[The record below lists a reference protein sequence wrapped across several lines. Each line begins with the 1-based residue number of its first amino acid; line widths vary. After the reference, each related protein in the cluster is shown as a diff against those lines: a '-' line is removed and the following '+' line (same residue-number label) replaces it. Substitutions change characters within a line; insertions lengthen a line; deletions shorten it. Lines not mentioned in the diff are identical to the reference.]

1 MSIDNQSGDGENTQA
16 ADPIKNV
23 KEEFSRKLS
32 NTDSKIDQ
40 LAKQNEALIAQLAA
54 ISSTKAAPQAAAA
67 KTEDLSDLM
76 YSDPQR
82 YAQVIEERAEA
93 RIMGKLND
101 MNTANQKQTSV
112 MAGIMSDYP
121 ELGDADHQ
129 LTKKAVEIFAALD
142 ESDKKS
148 PISYKLAAQQAAME
162 LGVKPKSKRTES
174 DDYSIM
180 SSSSSSSSR
189 KKSKKSEISP
199 VTQNFAEIMG
209 MDMSDEGLKQ
219 RLAERS
225 GRNWNKYQTV
235 KGTKK

>member
-1 MSIDNQSGDGENTQA
+1 MSIDNTPGDGETTQT

-23 KEEFSRKLS
+23 KEEFSRKLT
-32 NTDSKIDQ
+32 NTESKIDQ

-54 ISSTKAAPQAAAA
+54 ISTTKGAPAAAGT
-67 KTEDLSDLM
+67 KSEDLSDLM

-112 MAGIMSDYP
+112 MASIMNEYP
-121 ELGDADHQ
+121 ELGDGDHQ
-129 LTKKAVEIFAALD
+129 LTKKAVEIFASFD
-142 ESDKKS
+142 EADKKS
-148 PISYKLAAQQAAME
+148 PISYKLAAQQAALE
-162 LGVKPKSKRTES
+162 LGVKPKSKRTEA

-180 SSSSSSSSR
+180 SSSSSSSR
-189 KKSKKSEISP
+189 KKTKKSEVSD
-199 VTQNFAEIMG
+199 VTLNVAELMG
-209 MDMSDEGLKQ
+209 LDPTDEKLKQ
-219 RLAERS
+219 RLAERA
-225 GRNWNKYQTV
+225 GRNWNKYQAV